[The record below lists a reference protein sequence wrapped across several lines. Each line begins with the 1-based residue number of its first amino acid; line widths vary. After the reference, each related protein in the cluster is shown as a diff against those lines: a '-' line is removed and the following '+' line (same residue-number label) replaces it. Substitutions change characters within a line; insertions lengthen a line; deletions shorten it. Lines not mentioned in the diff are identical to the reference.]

1 MKKLIPLLLLLLST
15 AALADTPLFTFSMI
29 NSSKDTNNKQLSWE
43 IDQSFNDLYGK
54 LALFPQ
60 LNTANTFT
68 APQTFPSIN
77 FIDGS
82 TQTTAY
88 PGQTYYERKP
98 NPTSQDFT
106 SFSANGSWQGLNCS
120 SIVPV
125 GTKAVYIQC
134 IMTSDSPSSGYVLFR
149 SSMSTTGAGQCPA
162 LITQVSG
169 VQIQGCY
176 VVPCNANRWIETYC
190 PSAPSYTQLTAC
202 ILGWW
207 K

>member
-68 APQTFPSIN
+68 APQTVPQLN
-77 FIDGS
+77 FTNGS

-88 PGQTYYERKP
+88 KVLASSYIALSGSADQT
-98 NPTSQDFT
+98 
-106 SFSANGSWQGLNCS
+106 
-120 SIVPV
+120 
-125 GTKAVYIQC
+125 
-134 IMTSDSPSSGYVLFR
+134 
-149 SSMSTTGAGQCPA
+149 
-162 LITQVSG
+162 
-169 VQIQGCY
+169 
-176 VVPCNANRWIETYC
+176 
-190 PSAPSYTQLTAC
+190 TAS
-202 ILGWW
+202 
-207 K
+207 